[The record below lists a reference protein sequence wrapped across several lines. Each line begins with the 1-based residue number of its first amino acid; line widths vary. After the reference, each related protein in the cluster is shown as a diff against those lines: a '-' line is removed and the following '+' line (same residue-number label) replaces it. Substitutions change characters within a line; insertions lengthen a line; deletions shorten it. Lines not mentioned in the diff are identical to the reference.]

1 MIFIGALTKSKEFEI
16 RLRYEFGENLKKLS
30 IIYKVP
36 LSTLKARKRISENK
50 GDPWIKGS
58 REKEAYKRFTEND
71 IQRKKEIEEKIN
83 SVAREELN
91 QLQEIIN
98 DAYADGKVYADEVEG
113 AVSIRANRID
123 KFLALRRKVENIPT
137 QKEEAEIERLKIE
150 SELKRLE
157 LEDKRIELELKKY
170 KSENELE
177 IIKLKK
183 NKLEKEVSSRLK
195 QTILLE

>member
-16 RLRYEFGENLKKLS
+16 RLRYEFGEDLKKLA

-50 GDPWIKGS
+50 GDPWIKGI
-58 REKEAYKRFTEND
+58 RGKEAYKRFTEND

-137 QKEEAEIERLKIE
+137 QKEEAEIAKLKIE
-150 SELKRLE
+150 TDLKKLEYEDKNIELKIKKAEAKML
-157 LEDKRIELELKKY
+157 LGDDK
-170 KSENELE
+170 
-177 IIKLKK
+177 
-183 NKLEKEVSSRLK
+183 
-195 QTILLE
+195 Q